1 VTDDSMPVETIH
13 TRRESLM
20 QAHGLQLAVLALV
33 AATAFA
39 PAAAAIIDFEDVTLG
54 PNSAT
59 YGGPGTADEFVPQ
72 EVALMSGSASFRTT
86 ITRYSPAEYWSG
98 FAFSNKGDTSTN
110 SWTNDTSSFTGGGAG
125 GTGNFAVAYWQSYD
139 PPPLIGLP
147 AGMQPVSVKL
157 VNTTYTALTIRDG
170 DPNNFSSG
178 KYDAGDY
185 LSVTFTGN
193 SALDG
198 TGATTGAATF
208 FLADFRGGNAL
219 IVDEWTDFSLAALGA
234 ARSIVIDFASSDV
247 GPWGINTPTYVALD
261 NLTLAAVPE
270 PGTAVLLACGV
281 VAGLATRRA
290 RRR

>member
-1 VTDDSMPVETIH
+1 
-13 TRRESLM
+13 M
-20 QAHGLQLAVLALV
+20 QAHGLQLAVLALL

-59 YGGPGTADEFVPQ
+59 YGGPGTEADY
-72 EVALMSGSASFRTT
+72 VAQAVTLTSGSASFRTT

-125 GTGNFAVAYWQSYD
+125 GTGTFAVAYWQSYD

-178 KYDAGDY
+178 EYEAGDY

-198 TGATTGAATF
+198 TGTTTGTATF
-208 FLADFRGGNAL
+208 FLADFRGGSSL
-219 IVDEWTDFSLAALGA
+219 VVDQWTDFSLAALGL
-234 ARSIVIDFASSDV
+234 ARSISIDFASSDASV
-247 GPWGINTPTYVALD
+247 FDGISYINTPTYVALD

-270 PGTAVLLACGV
+270 PGTAALLACGV

>member
-1 VTDDSMPVETIH
+1 
-13 TRRESLM
+13 M
-20 QAHGLQLAVLALV
+20 QSLALV
-33 AATAFA
+33 PATLALW
-39 PAAAAIIDFEDVTLG
+39 AAAAIAPVAAAVIDFEDVTLAA
-54 PNSAT
+54 NTAT
-59 YGGPGTADEFVPQ
+59 YGGPGTAANFVPQ
-72 EVALMSGSASFRTT
+72 EVTLTSGSASFRTT
-86 ITRYSPAEYWSG
+86 ITRYPDEYWSG
-98 FAFSNKGDTSTN
+98 FAFSNKGDTTTN
-110 SWTNDTSSFTGGGAG
+110 SYTNDTSSFTGSGAG
-125 GTGNFAVAYWQSYD
+125 GTGNFAVAYWQTYD

-147 AGMQPVSVKL
+147 AGMQPVGVKL

-170 DPNNFSSG
+170 DPNNFSSESYG
-178 KYDAGDY
+178 AGDY

-193 SALDG
+193 SLPDG
-198 TGATTGAATF
+198 TGTTTGTATF

-247 GPWGINTPTYVALD
+247 GEYGINTPTYVALD

-270 PGTAVLLACGV
+270 PGAAVLLACGV

>member
-1 VTDDSMPVETIH
+1 VTADTMPVETIH
-13 TRRESLM
+13 TRRKSLM
-20 QAHGLQLAVLALV
+20 QAHGLRLAVLALL
-33 AATAFA
+33 AAAAFA

-59 YGGPGTADEFVPQ
+59 YGGPGTEADY
-72 EVALMSGSASFRTT
+72 VAQAVTLTSGSASFRTT
-86 ITRYSPAEYWSG
+86 ITRYPPEEYWSG

-125 GTGNFAVAYWQSYD
+125 GAGNFAVAYWQNYN
-139 PPPLIGLP
+139 PAPLIGLP

-170 DPNNFSSG
+170 DPNNFSPG
-178 KYDAGDY
+178 EYDAGDF

-193 SALDG
+193 SLADG
-198 TGATTGAATF
+198 TGSSTGSATF
-208 FLADFRGGNAL
+208 FLADFRGGNSL

-234 ARSIVIDFASSDV
+234 ARSIGIDFASSDV
-247 GPWGINTPTYVALD
+247 GEFGINTPTYVALD

-270 PGTAVLLACGV
+270 PGAAVLLACGV
-281 VAGLATRRA
+281 LTGLAVRQA

>member
-1 VTDDSMPVETIH
+1 MTTDDRTHDRKVSRMQ
-13 TRRESLM
+13 SLVRVT
-20 QAHGLQLAVLALV
+20 AVLAFW
-33 AATAFA
+33 AAAALA
-39 PAAAAIIDFEDVTLG
+39 PAAAAVIGFEDVTLAA
-54 PNSAT
+54 NSAT
-59 YGGPGTADEFVPQ
+59 YGGPGTLADYQPEQVT
-72 EVALMSGSASFRTT
+72 LTSGSVSFRTT
-86 ITRYSPAEYWSG
+86 ITRYSPDEYWSG
-98 FAFSNKGDTSTN
+98 FAFSNKGDTTTN
-110 SWTNDTSSFTGGGAG
+110 TYTNDTSSFTGGGAG
-125 GTGNFAVAYWQSYD
+125 GTGTFAVAYWQTYN

-147 AGMQPVSVKL
+147 PGMQPVSVKL
-157 VNTTYTALTIRDG
+157 VNTTYTALTILDG

-178 KYDAGDY
+178 KYEAGDY

-198 TGATTGAATF
+198 TGTTTGAATF

>member
-1 VTDDSMPVETIH
+1 MKF
-13 TRRESLM
+13 
-20 QAHGLQLAVLALV
+20 LALV
-33 AATAFA
+33 TATLALGATTALA
-39 PAAAAIIDFEDVTLG
+39 PAAAVVIDFEDVPLA

-59 YGGPGTADEFVPQ
+59 YGGPGTEADYVPQ
-72 EVALMSGSASFRTT
+72 AVTLTSGPASFRTT
-86 ITRYSPAEYWSG
+86 ITRYSPDEYWSG
-98 FAFSNKGDTSTN
+98 FAFSNKGDTATN

-125 GTGNFAVAYWQSYD
+125 GTGNFAVAYWQTYN

-147 AGMQPVSVKL
+147 AGMQPVAVKL

-170 DPNNFSSG
+170 DPNNFSPG
-178 KYDAGDY
+178 EYEAGDY

-198 TGATTGAATF
+198 TGTTTGTATF
-208 FLADFRGGNAL
+208 FLADFRGGSTL
-219 IVDEWTDFSLAALGA
+219 IVDQWTDFSLAALGA
-234 ARSIVIDFASSDV
+234 ARSIVIDFDSSDV

-270 PGTAVLLACGV
+270 PGAAVLLACGV
-281 VAGLATRRA
+281 VAGLVARWA